1 MDEGRGEG
9 MMEEGERGWRRER
22 GDGGGRDGMEEG
34 ERNTGGREEA
44 RGWKNFVRYLLQKM
58 I

>member
-1 MDEGRGEG
+1 

>member
-1 MDEGRGEG
+1 

-44 RGWKNFVRYLLQKM
+44 RGWKKFCAISFAKNDLIVPL
-58 I
+58 